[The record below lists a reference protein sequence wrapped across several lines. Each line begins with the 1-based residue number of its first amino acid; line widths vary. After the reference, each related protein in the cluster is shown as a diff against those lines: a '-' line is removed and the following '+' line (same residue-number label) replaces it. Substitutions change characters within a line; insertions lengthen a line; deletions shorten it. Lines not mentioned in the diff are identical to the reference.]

1 MTHRPDQAT
10 GPDGTFTW
18 LGLSAMCTSKRWG
31 RVERYDAL
39 HPEKPWFDTEGRGF
53 DSRHLHVMGPVRW
66 TSSTEQGPCFC
77 RGNDPRAPGVRSLV
91 LAPGGSLWLGR
102 SVPCSSVASWG
113 GGRLGRIPSGPR
125 PALVAGVCGSEGV
138 EGSA

>member
-53 DSRHLHVMGPVRW
+53 DSRHLHVMGPARW

-77 RGNDPRAPGVRSLV
+77 RGNDPPCPRCALACARARGFVVAGAVCPLLIRCLLGWRPARTDSVRFSPS
-91 LAPGGSLWLGR
+91 ACCR
-102 SVPCSSVASWG
+102 SVRVRGC
-113 GGRLGRIPSGPR
+113 
-125 PALVAGVCGSEGV
+125 
-138 EGSA
+138 